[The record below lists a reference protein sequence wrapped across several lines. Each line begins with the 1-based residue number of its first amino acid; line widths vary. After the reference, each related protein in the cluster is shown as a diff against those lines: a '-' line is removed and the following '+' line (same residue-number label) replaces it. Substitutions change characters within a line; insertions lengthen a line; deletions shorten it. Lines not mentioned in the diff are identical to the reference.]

1 MTVSTEVDH
10 NEYTGNGV
18 TTSFPY
24 TFRVFKESDLAV
36 QVVDLDENIAVLALD
51 TDYTVTGAGGY
62 NGGNVILSKALANG
76 YQISISRELPVTQE
90 TDLRNQGKFFAE
102 VHEDALDKLT
112 MLIQQVRSWFS
123 LALRKPSFVA
133 NYYDALNNYIRNL
146 RDPSKPQDAATKN
159 YVDNIVNVNIN
170 RTLRVPDNFIEPLP
184 PVHLLEETVIGIV
197 NGKPIGVPV
206 PSGSAADVLLQLSSA
221 GEGKGDALIGVR
233 QPFAGAVTITQ
244 HENNALFLNVKQFGA
259 IRDGKYH
266 PLSERFSSI
275 SEAKSL
281 YPFVDSLSQSIDW
294 AAWQAAINTGKVIYG
309 TDNAYVITDTLTPVS
324 GGGIIGLGVGKW
336 VSGYTATFAPDITTG
351 TTFLMY
357 GVGNKK
363 YTVDCVSNMDVSGGV
378 VSNPSSEDPYTTTA
392 PASSYDLLDFTN
404 GDANGA
410 TRATLKPFSAA
421 ILMPETGCVRL
432 ENFRIVPYFNGL
444 DGYKDIAN
452 TGLGDEWDV
461 GIWSRASF
469 GNEYRNLQVVGYWR
483 KTALLK
489 TNIPVSGTLAAQ
501 GEDENYYHCRFQ
513 GFKGVSIRAHDVFRI
528 TAVTS
533 STIEIPW
540 SASHT
545 FETSGVLRSGG
556 RNFTYSGLS
565 VSGDKLVFTGVSNAS
580 EATVGSTIRRN
591 DIDNFGMAGTQFFDC
606 YITSLY
612 HHTHLLATS
621 QYLSQPFSR
630 PSECMEVSG
639 EPVRGVQVHAGTIQ
653 GWDDVLIHLHD
664 CGNMNFY
671 STYFES
677 QPAYVTINGG
687 NAIGYGARMIASRQ
701 STSSLPYAAGNTRV
715 LRMVGCS
722 EGNGVD
728 WGPVFNNYTGGRYN
742 SGDGVF
748 NPRDAFIDHKSL
760 PEQSGGE
767 SRLVSQKGN
776 ARVVCGVGKTVLLG
790 PTSGDCNLQS
800 NTGSLNIRSGI
811 RVRIGHADG
820 TDWWLADANKIAP
833 VDDNVKAIGQPSNR
847 CSVIYAGTGSI
858 NTSDETLKTRYDIL
872 NAERNAAI
880 EIKSVI
886 YKFKF
891 NDSINHKGI
900 ESSRYHFGVGAQTVG
915 DILRKHG
922 LNPEQYAF
930 WCYDEW
936 PDVWDE
942 EVITEESTDPDT
954 GEKIYSQ
961 YKTGDMIL
969 VKKAGGRYGIRYDEL
984 AMFILMSM

>member
-1 MTVSTEVDH
+1 MTDITANVIVSMPSQLFTMARSFKAVANGKIYIGKIDTDPVNPENQIQVYVE
-10 NEYTGNGV
+10 NEDGSHVPVAQPIIINAAGYPVYNGQIAKFV
-18 TTSFPY
+18 TVQGHSMAVYDAYGTQQFYFPNVLKY
-24 TFRVFKESDLAV
+24 DPDQFGPDFKE
-36 QVVDLDENIAVLALD
+36 
-51 TDYTVTGAGGY
+51 
-62 NGGNVILSKALANG
+62 
-76 YQISISRELPVTQE
+76 
-90 TDLRNQGKFFAE
+90 
-102 VHEDALDKLT
+102 
-112 MLIQQVRSWFS
+112 
-123 LALRKPSFVA
+123 
-133 NYYDALNNYIRNL
+133 
-146 RDPSKPQDAATKN
+146 
-159 YVDNIVNVNIN
+159 
-170 RTLRVPDNFIEPLP
+170 
-184 PVHLLEETVIGIV
+184 
-197 NGKPIGVPV
+197 
-206 PSGSAADVLLQLSSA
+206 QLSQSGA
-221 GEGKGDALIGVR
+221 YINDDSKGDALIGVR
-233 QPFAGAVTITQ
+233 QPFTGAVTITQ

-259 IRDGKYH
+259 IGDGKYH

-294 AAWQAAINTGKVIYG
+294 AAWQAALNTGKVIYG

-489 TNIPVSGTLAAQ
+489 TNIPVSDTLAAQ

-677 QPAYVTINGG
+677 QQAYVTINGG

-872 NAERNAAI
+872 NAERDAAI

-969 VKKAGGRYGIRYDEL
+969 AKKAGGRYGIRYDEL
-984 AMFILMSM
+984 AMFILMAM

>member
-259 IRDGKYH
+259 IGDGKYH

-969 VKKAGGRYGIRYDEL
+969 VKKAGGRYGIRYDE
-984 AMFILMSM
+984 

>member
-1 MTVSTEVDH
+1 MTDSINANVVVSMPSQLFTMARSFKAVANGKIYIGKIGTDPVNPENQIQVYVE
-10 NEYTGNGV
+10 NEDGSHVPVSQPIIINAAGYPVYNGQISKFV
-18 TTSFPY
+18 TVQGHSMAVYDAYGAKQFYFPNVLKY
-24 TFRVFKESDLAV
+24 DPDQFGPDFKE
-36 QVVDLDENIAVLALD
+36 
-51 TDYTVTGAGGY
+51 
-62 NGGNVILSKALANG
+62 
-76 YQISISRELPVTQE
+76 
-90 TDLRNQGKFFAE
+90 
-102 VHEDALDKLT
+102 
-112 MLIQQVRSWFS
+112 
-123 LALRKPSFVA
+123 
-133 NYYDALNNYIRNL
+133 
-146 RDPSKPQDAATKN
+146 
-159 YVDNIVNVNIN
+159 
-170 RTLRVPDNFIEPLP
+170 
-184 PVHLLEETVIGIV
+184 
-197 NGKPIGVPV
+197 
-206 PSGSAADVLLQLSSA
+206 QLSQSGA
-221 GEGKGDALIGVR
+221 YINDDSKGDALIGVR
-233 QPFAGAVTITQ
+233 QPFTGAVTITQ

-259 IRDGKYH
+259 IGDGKYH
-266 PLSERFSSI
+266 PLSEWFSSI

-294 AAWQAAINTGKVIYG
+294 AAWQAALNTGKVIYG

-324 GGGIIGLGVGKW
+324 GGGIICLGVGKW

-545 FETSGVLRSGG
+545 FETSGVLRSVG

-969 VKKAGGRYGIRYDEL
+969 VKKAGGCYGIRYDEL
-984 AMFILMSM
+984 AMFILMAM

>member
-259 IRDGKYH
+259 IGDGKYH

-540 SASHT
+540 SSSHT

-969 VKKAGGRYGIRYDEL
+969 VKKAGGRYGIR
-984 AMFILMSM
+984 

>member
-24 TFRVFKESDLAV
+24 TFRVFKESDLVV

-259 IRDGKYH
+259 IGDGKYH

-294 AAWQAAINTGKVIYG
+294 AAWQAALNTGKVIYG

-489 TNIPVSGTLAAQ
+489 TNIPVSDTLAAQ

-533 STIEIPW
+533 STIETPW

-677 QPAYVTINGG
+677 QQAYVTINGG

-811 RVRIGHADG
+811 RVRVGHADG

-872 NAERNAAI
+872 NAERDAAI
-880 EIKSVI
+880 EIKSAI

-961 YKTGDMIL
+961 YKTGNMIL

>member
-1 MTVSTEVDH
+1 
-10 NEYTGNGV
+10 
-18 TTSFPY
+18 
-24 TFRVFKESDLAV
+24 
-36 QVVDLDENIAVLALD
+36 
-51 TDYTVTGAGGY
+51 
-62 NGGNVILSKALANG
+62 
-76 YQISISRELPVTQE
+76 
-90 TDLRNQGKFFAE
+90 
-102 VHEDALDKLT
+102 
-112 MLIQQVRSWFS
+112 
-123 LALRKPSFVA
+123 
-133 NYYDALNNYIRNL
+133 
-146 RDPSKPQDAATKN
+146 
-159 YVDNIVNVNIN
+159 
-170 RTLRVPDNFIEPLP
+170 
-184 PVHLLEETVIGIV
+184 
-197 NGKPIGVPV
+197 
-206 PSGSAADVLLQLSSA
+206 
-221 GEGKGDALIGVR
+221 
-233 QPFAGAVTITQ
+233 GAVTITQ

-259 IRDGKYH
+259 IGDGKYH

-294 AAWQAAINTGKVIYG
+294 AAWQAALNTGKVIYG

-404 GDANGA
+404 GDANGT

-432 ENFRIVPYFNGL
+432 ENFRVVPYFNGL

-513 GFKGVSIRAHDVFRI
+513 GFKGVSIRANDVFRI

-677 QPAYVTINGG
+677 QQAYVTINGG

-701 STSSLPYAAGNTRV
+701 STSSLPYAARNTRV

-760 PEQSGGE
+760 PELSGGE

-811 RVRIGHADG
+811 RVRVGHADG

-872 NAERNAAI
+872 NAERDAAI

-961 YKTGDMIL
+961 YKTG
-969 VKKAGGRYGIRYDEL
+969 
-984 AMFILMSM
+984 

>member
-1 MTVSTEVDH
+1 
-10 NEYTGNGV
+10 
-18 TTSFPY
+18 
-24 TFRVFKESDLAV
+24 
-36 QVVDLDENIAVLALD
+36 
-51 TDYTVTGAGGY
+51 
-62 NGGNVILSKALANG
+62 
-76 YQISISRELPVTQE
+76 
-90 TDLRNQGKFFAE
+90 
-102 VHEDALDKLT
+102 
-112 MLIQQVRSWFS
+112 
-123 LALRKPSFVA
+123 
-133 NYYDALNNYIRNL
+133 
-146 RDPSKPQDAATKN
+146 
-159 YVDNIVNVNIN
+159 
-170 RTLRVPDNFIEPLP
+170 
-184 PVHLLEETVIGIV
+184 
-197 NGKPIGVPV
+197 
-206 PSGSAADVLLQLSSA
+206 
-221 GEGKGDALIGVR
+221 
-233 QPFAGAVTITQ
+233 

-259 IRDGKYH
+259 IGDGKYH
-266 PLSERFSSI
+266 PLSEWFSSI

-294 AAWQAAINTGKVIYG
+294 AAWQAALNTGKVIYG

-324 GGGIIGLGVGKW
+324 GGGIICLGVGKW

-404 GDANGA
+404 GDANGT

-489 TNIPVSGTLAAQ
+489 TNIPVSDTLAAQ

-677 QPAYVTINGG
+677 QQAYVTINGG

-880 EIKSVI
+880 EIK
-886 YKFKF
+886 
-891 NDSINHKGI
+891 
-900 ESSRYHFGVGAQTVG
+900 
-915 DILRKHG
+915 
-922 LNPEQYAF
+922 
-930 WCYDEW
+930 
-936 PDVWDE
+936 
-942 EVITEESTDPDT
+942 
-954 GEKIYSQ
+954 
-961 YKTGDMIL
+961 
-969 VKKAGGRYGIRYDEL
+969 
-984 AMFILMSM
+984 